1 MNILKS
7 ILIGLFIISLM
18 GCKEEFDKVSVFN
31 EYASFIEYS
40 PHSKNIKRQIITY
53 KENGIEN
60 QVSIIKADEK
70 GRVIYYSDKIDKMSL
85 LNSIIS
91 VDYEQLTFNYKAP
104 FLGIN
109 VNNGNIF
116 LDKTK
121 SIQKMVGVTGGKY
134 SMENHYN
141 DGKLISTF
149 WESAFLSSKNEFYWE
164 NNSITKYISEIKKL
178 TGESFISIESV
189 ISYNSDGQ
197 LQGMKSSMTVM
208 GMPMELIV
216 TFQKINNYG
225 DWTEAELVSSINSEN
240 SKEKKVETVT
250 REIEYW

>member
-1 MNILKS
+1 
-7 ILIGLFIISLM
+7 M

-70 GRVIYYSDKIDKMSL
+70 GRVIYYSDKINKMSL

>member
-70 GRVIYYSDKIDKMSL
+70 GRVIYYSDKINKMSL

>member
-31 EYASFIEYS
+31 QYASFIEYS

-70 GRVIYYSDKIDKMSL
+70 GRVIYYSDKINKMSL

>member
-31 EYASFIEYS
+31 EYASLVEYS
-40 PHSKNIKRQIITY
+40 PHSKNIKRQIITHI
-53 KENGIEN
+53 ENGIET

-70 GRVIYYSDKIDKMSL
+70 GRVIYYSDKSNQIPL

-91 VDYEQLTFNYKAP
+91 VDYEQLKFNYKAP
-104 FLGIN
+104 FFGID
-109 VNNGNIF
+109 VNNGDIF

-121 SIQKMVGVTGGKY
+121 SIQKMVGGTGGKY

-149 WESAFLSSKNEFYWE
+149 GESALLISKDEFYWE
-164 NNSITKYISEIKKL
+164 NNSITKYISEIKTL
-178 TGESFISIESV
+178 TGESVISLESV

-197 LQGMKSSMTVM
+197 LQGMKSSMTMM
-208 GMPMELIV
+208 GMPIELIV